1 MIFVTDYRE
10 FIAFID
16 ECNAHYR
23 TLLEFEYRKL
33 TLIHEDNIDELSRA
47 LSEEQAL
54 VMKSNVLEKKR
65 AEILAPE
72 DAGKTFRELIEAAPE
87 EYKAR
92 LTESCEELTAVIRK
106 IKDINDNAAAIIN
119 ARLKKIQ
126 KNRDELETY
135 NMKGGVSHTDGSVRT
150 TTFNA

>member
-65 AEILAPE
+65 AGILAPE

-92 LTESCEELTAVIRK
+92 LTESYEELTAVIRK